1 MLESW
6 QQRVFS
12 SEIND
17 YFTGG
22 FAQPTSTDDRDE
34 HGDRLAQA
42 GHPEDVQCTDPVAY
56 WRAKVNGTQ
65 YPRLARMALDLM
77 TAPPMSSEPER
88 IFSLTGLLLTPNR
101 ARLQSDIIGAS
112 IAVGS
117 WDKEGIIKMV
127 DGQLR
132 RQRKEGT
139 ENTRQDGNSTPY
151 QNSQ

>member
-101 ARLQSDIIGAS
+101 AQLQFDIIGAS

-117 WDKEGIIKMV
+117 WDKEGIIV
-127 DGQLR
+127 DLNWTYLLHLTTVSASVYSAPLVVLL
-132 RQRKEGT
+132 E
-139 ENTRQDGNSTPY
+139 
-151 QNSQ
+151 